1 VRLQVRIGIAT
12 TANAIRVGEIRV
24 RRVRLTQEGVV
35 LALAVAMCVVF
46 SLGLPNFLTS
56 GNIIALVRSVSI
68 LGILGLAMGLVV
80 IARGIDLALI
90 ATMVVSVSWVLSLTT
105 NSGVDLGP
113 ALLLGLVFVIVIG
126 VINGVLIAYATIPAI
141 FTTLAMGLVVYGVGR
156 GWLFQVDVQ
165 NTPEGSALFEFL
177 GRATILGVP
186 MLIIAFL
193 VLALVVWIA
202 LRWTRFGRFVYAMGD
217 NPAAARIAGLP
228 VRPMIVAEH
237 VITSIIAYAAGL
249 VMAATA
255 SGMST
260 RVYNSTMI
268 YDVLLVVVLGG
279 IGLSGG
285 RGGVR
290 NILVGT
296 LLVGVLLDGMTIMD
310 VPYIEQNLIKSII
323 LLCAIVVDSIINPRD
338 EQTAQQEQGDI

>member
-1 VRLQVRIGIAT
+1 MPRL
-12 TANAIRVGEIRV
+12 
-24 RRVRLTQEGVV
+24 RLTQEGVV
-35 LALAVAMCVVF
+35 LALALGMCVVF
-46 SLGLPNFLTS
+46 SVVLPNFLSS
-56 GNIIALVRSVSI
+56 GNAIALVRSVSI
-68 LGILGLAMGLVV
+68 LGILGLGMGLVV

-105 NSGVDLGP
+105 NSGWALGP
-113 ALLLGLVFVIVIG
+113 ALVVGFVFVVLIG
-126 VINGVLIAYATIPAI
+126 LINGILIAYATIPAI

-177 GRATILGVP
+177 GRATLLGVP

-193 VLALVVWIA
+193 VLAALVWLV

-237 VITSIIAYAAGL
+237 VITSVIAYAAGL

-310 VPYIEQNLIKSII
+310 IPYVEQNLIKSII
-323 LLCAIVVDSIINPRD
+323 LLCAIIADSIINPRD

>member
-1 VRLQVRIGIAT
+1 MPRI
-12 TANAIRVGEIRV
+12 RF
-24 RRVRLTQEGVV
+24 TQEGVV
-35 LALAVAMCVVF
+35 LALALAMCLAF
-46 SLGLPNFLTS
+46 SLILPNFLTT
-56 GNIIALVRSVSI
+56 GNLIALVRSVSI
-68 LGILGLAMGLVV
+68 LGILGLGMGLVV

-105 NSGVDLGP
+105 NAGMALGS
-113 ALLLGLVFVIVIG
+113 ALMLGAILVILIG
-126 VINGVLIAYATIPAI
+126 LINGILIAYATIPAI

-165 NTPEGSALFEFL
+165 NTPENSAFFDFL
-177 GRATILGVP
+177 GRATILGMP
-186 MLIIAFL
+186 MLIIAFI
-193 VLALVVWIA
+193 VLAAIVWFV

-217 NPAAARIAGLP
+217 NPLAARIAGLP
-228 VRPMIVAEH
+228 VRPMIVAQH
-237 VITSIIAYAAGL
+237 IITALIAYAAGL
-249 VMAATA
+249 VMAATS

-323 LLCAIVVDSIINPRD
+323 LLGAIIMDSIINPRD

>member
-1 VRLQVRIGIAT
+1 MRR
-12 TANAIRVGEIRV
+12 IRV
-24 RRVRLTQEGVV
+24 TQEGVV
-35 LALAVAMCVVF
+35 LALAIAMCIVF
-46 SLGLPNFLTS
+46 AIALPNFLTT
-56 GNIIALVRSVSI
+56 GNLIALVRSVSI
-68 LGILGLAMGLVV
+68 LGILGLGMGLVV

-105 NSGVDLGP
+105 NSGVALGP
-113 ALLLGLVFVIVIG
+113 ALLLGAGFVVLIG
-126 VINGVLIAYATIPAI
+126 LINGLLIAYATIPAI

-165 NTPEGSALFEFL
+165 NTPQGSALFEFL

-193 VLALVVWIA
+193 VLALAVWAA

-217 NPAAARIAGLP
+217 NPAAARIIGIP

-237 VITSIIAYAAGL
+237 IITSIIAYAAGL
-249 VMAATA
+249 IMAAA
-255 SGMST
+255 SSGMST

-290 NILVGT
+290 NVLVGT
-296 LLVGVLLDGMTIMD
+296 LLVGVMLDGMTIMD

-323 LLCAIVVDSIINPRD
+323 LLGAIVLDSFINPRD